1 MGGNIAL
8 ILGLIPVYIVAVTG
22 VLIALL
28 ELLGAACRWRR
39 GEPVLRVT
47 QVSELPEGSAEEEEQ
62 EEEEQEE
69 DEEESDGSEDEDS
82 EGAED
87 KKDK

>member
-8 ILGLIPVYIVAVTG
+8 ILGLIPVYIVGVTG

-28 ELLGAACRWRR
+28 ELLGAGCRWRR
-39 GEPVLRVT
+39 GEPVLRAT
-47 QVSELPEGSAEEEEQ
+47 QVSELPEGSAEED
-62 EEEEQEE
+62 E
-69 DEEESDGSEDEDS
+69 DEDEEEESDGSEDEGD

>member
-8 ILGLIPVYIVAVTG
+8 VLGLIPVYIVGVTG

-39 GEPVLRVT
+39 GEPVLRAT
-47 QVSELPEGSAEEEEQ
+47 QVSELPEGSAEEEE
-62 EEEEQEE
+62 EE
-69 DEEESDGSEDEDS
+69 EEESDGSEDEGN

>member
-8 ILGLIPVYIVAVTG
+8 ILGLIPVYIVGVTG

-28 ELLGAACRWRR
+28 ELLGAGCRWRR
-39 GEPVLRVT
+39 GEPVLRAT

-62 EEEEQEE
+62 KEEEEEE
-69 DEEESDGSEDEDS
+69 EEESDGSEDEGN

>member
-8 ILGLIPVYIVAVTG
+8 ILGLIPVYIVGVTG

-28 ELLGAACRWRR
+28 ELLGAGCRWRR
-39 GEPVLRVT
+39 GEPVLRAT
-47 QVSELPEGSAEEEEQ
+47 QVSQLPEGSAEED
-62 EEEEQEE
+62 E
-69 DEEESDGSEDEDS
+69 DEDEEEESDGSEDEGD